1 MGLACGGDPSNPEI
15 ALRFFSAL
23 RYLERTTVIIHH
35 LPKEGREPFGSAY
48 IRNSARS
55 GWLFARNASPDETA
69 AVVALQHRWTNTGRM
84 EHPIGLT
91 FAFDEDA
98 YTTSVT
104 RTDGSAEQVLRLTG
118 DLGKKA
124 AILAF
129 LEESPGSQLQ
139 DIAIAIGEE
148 NSKVSVHLS
157 QLKKQGKVNN
167 QLRKWAL
174 ASPRE

>member
-1 MGLACGGDPSNPEI
+1 M
-15 ALRFFSAL
+15 
-23 RYLERTTVIIHH
+23 IIHH